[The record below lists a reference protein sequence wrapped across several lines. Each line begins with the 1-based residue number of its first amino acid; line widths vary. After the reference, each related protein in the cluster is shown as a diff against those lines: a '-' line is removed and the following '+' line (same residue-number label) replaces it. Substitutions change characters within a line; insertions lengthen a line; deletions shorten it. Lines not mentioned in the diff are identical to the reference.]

1 MIKPFD
7 DFSDIA
13 TVIDHDL
20 VKLKWK
26 TAHFSEK
33 YLVPCTSL
41 ISMFSTACRQ
51 LLKKAQLLGYST
63 GQVSFPSSPDH
74 KFEYLQV
81 LSIFIFTNK

>member
-26 TAHFSEK
+26 TAHCSEK
-33 YLVPCTSL
+33 LHQYVATMKISSIGLIFHVTQETS
-41 ISMFSTACRQ
+41 INSER
-51 LLKKAQLLGYST
+51 
-63 GQVSFPSSPDH
+63 
-74 KFEYLQV
+74 LQNQ
-81 LSIFIFTNK
+81 SIFSFFSLTLGEVC